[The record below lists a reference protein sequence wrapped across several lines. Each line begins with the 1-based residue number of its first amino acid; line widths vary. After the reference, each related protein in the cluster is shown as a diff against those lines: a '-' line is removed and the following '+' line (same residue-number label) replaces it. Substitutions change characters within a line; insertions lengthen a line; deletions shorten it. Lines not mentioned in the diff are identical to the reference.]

1 MPRNISG
8 GSGHKRMK
16 NSVPSINKNV
26 DNLKKSTN
34 IEDFEFYGK
43 CIKPLGNRR
52 FEVLSQAPND
62 KVVTLHCRLAG
73 SCRKKIQ
80 KDAFVLVQLYPFNL
94 TQGQIANVYDNDD
107 VLALKKAG
115 VWDFTTDV
123 DDPFDVMS
131 DMADMF
137 SNMPD
142 NVKNNENENENVNDN
157 ENGIVIAIE
166 DDVI

>member
-1 MPRNISG
+1 MPRNLSG

-26 DNLKKSTN
+26 DHLKKSTN

-131 DMADMF
+131 DMSDMF

-142 NVKNNENENENVNDN
+142 NENENVNDN
-157 ENGIVIAIE
+157 ENDIVIAIE

>member
-1 MPRNISG
+1 MPRNLSG

-131 DMADMF
+131 DMS

-142 NVKNNENENENVNDN
+142 NENVNDN
-157 ENGIVIAIE
+157 ENDIVIAIE